1 MKGTLKMLTA
11 AAPVALALIASGCG
25 GDAQGATAYGGAT
38 TPGATKSAAG
48 AATVKAANSKLGHI
62 IVDSKGRTLYVFEK
76 DRNHRSACYGPC
88 ATYWPPLLTHGTP
101 KVAAGA
107 KHSLVGWVRRT
118 NGSQQVTYAGHPLYR
133 YVGDTRAGQTTGEG
147 LTDFGA
153 GWDAITPA
161 GKKIEADSE

>member
-11 AAPVALALIASGCG
+11 AAPVALALVASGCG

-38 TPGATKSAAG
+38 TPGATKSAAR
-48 AATVKAANSKLGHI
+48 AATVKGANSKLGHI
-62 IVDSKGRTLYVFEK
+62 IVDGKGRTLYVFEK

-88 ATYWPPLLTHGTP
+88 ATYWPPLLTHGKP
-101 KVAAGA
+101 KAGA
-107 KHSLVGWVRRT
+107 GAERLLVGWVRRA

-161 GKKIEADSE
+161 GKKIEADSQ

>member
-11 AAPVALALIASGCG
+11 AAPVALALVASGCG
-25 GDAQGATAYGGAT
+25 GAAQGAAPYGGAT
-38 TPGATKSAAG
+38 TPSATKSAAG
-48 AATVKAANSKLGHI
+48 AATVKGANSSLGRI

-88 ATYWPPLLTHGTP
+88 ATYWPPLLTHGKP
-101 KVAAGA
+101 KAASGA
-107 KHSLVGWVRRT
+107 QRLLVGWVRRT

-147 LTDFGA
+147 LKDFGA